1 MALDSELAFLN
12 EVGLVS
18 SGSESPSPSKTQAM
32 LNLKFEAS
40 MATRM
45 LPVFF

>member
-1 MALDSELAFLN
+1 MALDSEPAFLN

-32 LNLKFEAS
+32 YNLKFQAS
-40 MATRM
+40 MAIRM
-45 LPVFF
+45 LTVIF